1 MTRILAT
8 VLLALCLTASGAFA
22 TSLVELVER
31 GGVYFKKFTNEPP
44 TGKVDEALYQRGY
57 KNGKREAP
65 WVGYWPNGQL
75 LYMGAYKNGKREG
88 PWVAYYDD
96 GTKDEVSSGIYSR
109 GKKVSA

>member
-1 MTRILAT
+1 MIRILAT
-8 VLLALCLTASGAFA
+8 ALLALCLTASGAFA

-31 GGVYFKKFTNEPP
+31 GGVYFKRFANEPL
-44 TGKVDEALYQRGY
+44 TGKVDEGLYQGAH

-75 LYMGAYKNGKREG
+75 LYMGAYKNGEREG

-96 GTKDEVSSGIYSR
+96 GSKDEVSSGIYSR
-109 GKKVSA
+109 GKKVSN